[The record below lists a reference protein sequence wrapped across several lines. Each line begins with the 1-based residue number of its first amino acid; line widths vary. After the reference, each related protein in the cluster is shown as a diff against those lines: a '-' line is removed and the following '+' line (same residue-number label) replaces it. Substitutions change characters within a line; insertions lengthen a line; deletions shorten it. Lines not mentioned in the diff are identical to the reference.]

1 MVKNIASLVLF
12 LIFTFIG
19 ILILAT
25 LLALLQDWTSS
36 ALLFPPDTVISGVF
50 NGKIASYLA
59 SSLPAAFYLSVLL
72 GLNYAVR
79 RRIAYPVSFMLI
91 WVFILILS
99 GAAFMGLE
107 SLKRMDFSVSIK
119 KPSRELAKPG
129 LLLSKGTLNNNQW
142 IFLGDPYRQD
152 SARVVLSQSLEYQG
166 QDAAPAPMPLPFF
179 AKQNGIF
186 DSIDRDFGHSSGI
199 FSASFEDG
207 LLFYGLYT
215 GSLAAFLLSL
225 GCLVNI
231 SFWSLA
237 NLFFGALAFRGA
249 LALENFLNQPHIHQ
263 LLSSF
268 AGKVL
273 NDSFI
278 NPVIFF
284 TLSMM
289 ILLYSCLIYLSR
301 GKISNG

>member
-1 MVKNIASLVLF
+1 VKNIANLALF

-19 ILILAT
+19 ILILAA

-36 ALLFPPDTVISGVF
+36 ALLFPLDTAVSGVF
-50 NGKIASYLA
+50 NGKIAPYLA
-59 SSLPAAFYLSVLL
+59 SALPAAFYLSVLL

-79 RRIAYPVSFMLI
+79 RRIAYPLAFIMI
-91 WVFILILS
+91 WVFILVLS

-107 SLKRMDFSVSIK
+107 SVKQADFSISIK
-119 KPSRELAKPG
+119 TPPKELAKPG
-129 LLLSKGTLNNNQW
+129 LLVSKGALNSSPL
-142 IFLGDPYRQD
+142 IFLGDPYKQD
-152 SARVVLSQSLEYQG
+152 SARAVLSQSLEYEEQG
-166 QDAAPAPMPLPFF
+166 AALAAPIQLPFF
-179 AKQNGIF
+179 AKKSGIF
-186 DSIDRDFGHSSGI
+186 DSIDQDFRSSSHVFSSG
-199 FSASFEDG
+199 FEDG
-207 LLFYGLYT
+207 LLPYVVYA

-237 NLFFGALAFRGA
+237 NLFLGALAFRGA

-263 LLSSF
+263 LLASF
-268 AGKVL
+268 AGDLL

-278 NPVIFF
+278 NPIIFF
-284 TLSMM
+284 ALSMM

-301 GKISNG
+301 GKISDG

>member
-1 MVKNIASLVLF
+1 VKNIANLALF

-19 ILILAT
+19 ILILAAS
-25 LLALLQDWTSS
+25 LALLQDWTSS
-36 ALLFPPDTVISGVF
+36 ALLFPHDTVISGAF
-50 NGKIASYLA
+50 NGKIAPYLA

-79 RRIAYPVSFMLI
+79 RRIAYPLAFTLI
-91 WVFILILS
+91 WVFLLILS

-107 SLKRMDFSVSIK
+107 SVKRTDFSISIK
-119 KPSRELAKPG
+119 IPPKELAKPG
-129 LLLSKGTLNNNQW
+129 LLVTKGAFNSSPLV
-142 IFLGDPYRQD
+142 FLGDPYKQD
-152 SARVVLSQSLEYQG
+152 SARAVLSQSLEYEEQG
-166 QDAAPAPMPLPFF
+166 TTLTPMQLPFF
-179 AKQNGIF
+179 TEKSGIF
-186 DSIDRDFGHSSGI
+186 DSIDQDFRSSSRV
-199 FSASFEDG
+199 FSSSFEDG
-207 LLFYGLYT
+207 LLSYGVYA

-237 NLFFGALAFRGA
+237 NLFLGALAFRGA

-263 LLSSF
+263 LLASF
-268 AGKVL
+268 AGGIL

-278 NPVIFF
+278 SPIIFF
-284 TLSMM
+284 ALSMM

-301 GKISNG
+301 GKISDG